1 MDNTSLRDKIRNS
14 KLNSAIKNWLG
25 AAATFFTM
33 AVACPNFASAQ
44 NVNEKDD
51 AKIPGT
57 EQLAQ
62 PISNDVDS
70 VKDGKFDVNLGI
82 DNFCAIGLNE
92 NGCYLYNDLAPYV
105 GIGAE
110 KKGWYGKHNA
120 RWLFIHNVNEKG
132 YNFTP
137 VSSVFL
143 LELGKEILYKNGND
157 SGKFSLILGRE
168 NIMGC
173 DQLFNG
179 VDINRMSIEE
189 RYMATFGNGGDRIV
203 LSYKDSK
210 GIKAELGLICNKGD
224 GWLVI
229 PNPKEADLW
238 ARVGANVLAN
248 HKDMD
253 LKVVVAGRMGQQ
265 DELHGNVSFQDH
277 KHNFGIATGVKHNF
291 NENEMAAYIAFN
303 TGFCK
308 GTNLAFHA
316 LFNNK
321 GEVVITGAL
330 GKNGVQIF
338 TDIAV
343 NTDKTLGN
351 DRVTGKVG
359 VSYQFGYNKKINS
372 IVKKVKTGRTK
383 NDLR

>member
-1 MDNTSLRDKIRNS
+1 MENTSLRDKIRNS
-14 KLNSAIKNWLG
+14 KLNSAMKNWVG

-44 NVNEKDD
+44 NLNEKDD

-70 VKDGKFDVNLGI
+70 VKDGKFDVKLGI

-110 KKGWYGKHNA
+110 KNGWYGNLDA
-120 RWLFIHNVNEKG
+120 RWLFILNAYGKG

-137 VSSVFL
+137 VSSAFL
-143 LELGKEILYKNGND
+143 LELGKEISYKNGND

-168 NIMGC
+168 NIMGG

-179 VDINRMSIEE
+179 VNINRMSIEE
-189 RYMATFGNGGDRIV
+189 RYMAIFGNGGDRIV

-210 GIKAELGLICNKGD
+210 GIKAELGIICNKGD

-265 DELHGNVSFQDH
+265 DELHGNVSFKD
-277 KHNFGIATGVKHNF
+277 NEREFGIAAGVNYGF
-291 NENEMAAYIAFN
+291 NKNEMAAYFALIK
-303 TGFCK
+303 GF
-308 GTNLAFHA
+308 GDGSNFVLQS
-316 LFNNK
+316 LYNK
-321 GEVVITGAL
+321 GEVVLTGAYS
-330 GKNGVQIF
+330 KNNIDVFAQVGLNTNKTKVSEP
-338 TDIAV
+338 TV
-343 NTDKTLGN
+343 NSAKIGI
-351 DRVTGKVG
+351 
-359 VSYQFGYNKKINS
+359 SYNFNKNIKLPKNRS
-372 IVKKVKTGRTK
+372 NTK
-383 NDLR
+383 

>member
-1 MDNTSLRDKIRNS
+1 MENTSLRDKIRNS
-14 KLNSAIKNWLG
+14 KLNSAMKNWVG

-44 NVNEKDD
+44 NLNEKDD

-70 VKDGKFDVNLGI
+70 VKDGKFDVNLGVG
-82 DNFCAIGLNE
+82 NFCAIGLNE
-92 NGCYLYNDLAPYV
+92 NGCYLYNDLAPTI
-105 GIGAE
+105 GIEAE
-110 KKGWYGKHNA
+110 KNGWYGNFNA
-120 RWLFIHNVNEKG
+120 TELLILNVNGKG

-137 VSSVFL
+137 VSSAFL
-143 LELGKEILYKNGND
+143 LELGKEISYKNGND

-189 RYMATFGNGGDRIV
+189 RYMATFGNGGDRMV

-265 DELHGNVSFQDH
+265 DELHGNVSFQNH
-277 KHNFGIATGVKHNF
+277 EREFGIAAGVKHNF

-303 TGFCK
+303 KDFRNGSE
-308 GTNLAFHA
+308 LI
-316 LFNNK
+316 LQSLYNK
-321 GEVVITGAL
+321 DEVVLTGAL
-330 GKNGVQIF
+330 GKNGIQIF
-338 TDIAV
+338 TDITV
-343 NTDKTLGN
+343 NTDKTPGN
-351 DRVTGKVG
+351 NRVTGKFG
-359 VSYQFGYNKKINS
+359 VSYQFNKKINP
-372 IVKKVKTGRTK
+372 IVKKVKTGRNK

>member
-1 MDNTSLRDKIRNS
+1 MDNTSLKDKIRNS
-14 KLNSAIKNWLG
+14 KLNRAMKNWIG
-25 AAATFFTM
+25 TAATFFTM

-51 AKIPGT
+51 AKISGT

-70 VKDGKFDVNLGI
+70 VKDGKFDVNLSV

-92 NGCYLYNDLAPYV
+92 DGCYLYNDLAPTV
-105 GIGAE
+105 GINAE
-110 KKGWYGKHNA
+110 KNGWYGNFNA
-120 RWLFIHNVNEKG
+120 KELLILNVNEEG
-132 YNFTP
+132 HNFIP
-137 VSSVFL
+137 VSSAFL
-143 LELGKEILYKNGND
+143 LELGKEISYKNGND

-179 VDINRMSIEE
+179 VDINRMSVEE
-189 RYMATFGNGGDRIV
+189 RYMATFGSGGDRMV

-253 LKVVVAGRMGQQ
+253 LKVVVADRMGQQ
-265 DELHGNVSFQDH
+265 DELHGNVSFKDH
-277 KHNFGIATGVKHNF
+277 KHKFGIATGVKHNF

-303 TGFCK
+303 KDFRNGSELILQSLYNKDEVVFTGAYSKDNLEVFAQV
-308 GTNLAFHA
+308 GLNTNKTKVSEPTANGAKIGLSYT
-316 LFNNK
+316 FNNK
-321 GEVVITGAL
+321 IDK
-330 GKNGVQIF
+330 GK
-338 TDIAV
+338 
-343 NTDKTLGN
+343 
-351 DRVTGKVG
+351 R
-359 VSYQFGYNKKINS
+359 
-372 IVKKVKTGRTK
+372 
-383 NDLR
+383 